1 MKKISFFA
9 LAACAL
15 AFNAC
20 NGDDAPDTPK
30 TRIETI
36 SFEDCEFAANKSDN
50 TGAYNE
56 EIAYEEFGATFAHLN
71 YYNMYGG
78 AVIGGSADTSAD
90 GASQSSHLRVNG
102 DKTSETPGA
111 AGTAKFVSFCL
122 SKYVKDYDM
131 SFSFAEDKEH
141 KIVSAFVNNSACMY
155 QLMKF
160 GRYSTEGFV
169 AGDYCEVVFT
179 GYDAAGEETGS
190 VSFALGD
197 YRDGKEFVCEDWTKV
212 DLAALG
218 TVNKVVITVD
228 ASNASGLVGAEAT
241 AGFSVCLDQI
251 EFEVPA
257 GE

>member
-1 MKKISFFA
+1 M
-9 LAACAL
+9 
-15 AFNAC
+15 
-20 NGDDAPDTPK
+20 
-30 TRIETI
+30 
-36 SFEDCEFAANKSDN
+36 
-50 TGAYNE
+50 
-56 EIAYEEFGATFAHLN
+56 
-71 YYNMYGG
+71 
-78 AVIGGSADTSAD
+78 IGGSADTSAD

-141 KIVSAFVNNSACMY
+141 KIVSSFVNNSACMY
-155 QLMKF
+155 QIMKF
-160 GRYSTEGFV
+160 GRYSTVGFV

>member
-20 NGDDAPDTPK
+20 NGDDTPDTPK

-56 EIAYEEFGATFAHLN
+56 EIAYEEFGAAFAHWN

-90 GASQSSHLRVNG
+90 GSSQSSHLRVNG
-102 DKTSETPGA
+102 
-111 AGTAKFVSFCL
+111 
-122 SKYVKDYDM
+122 
-131 SFSFAEDKEH
+131 
-141 KIVSAFVNNSACMY
+141 
-155 QLMKF
+155 
-160 GRYSTEGFV
+160 
-169 AGDYCEVVFT
+169 
-179 GYDAAGEETGS
+179 DAAGEETGS

>member
-160 GRYSTEGFV
+160 GRYSTVGFV
-169 AGDYCEVVFT
+169 A
-179 GYDAAGEETGS
+179 
-190 VSFALGD
+190 GD